1 MPPAKRSIIDGL
13 KHVRDSIFCEGTLV
27 PMNSGPPKVNAGPSG
42 LTVTRQSPGWTTRP
56 PGAKTVRDSR
66 DSIGK
71 GWNRIVSAPSIGD
84 LTVDDPDGPLVR
96 AIAQGNQDAAR
107 QLVERHLSKIVS
119 LALRMLGNRDDAE
132 DVAQEVFL
140 RVWTNAQKWQPGK
153 ARFETWMYRVA
164 INLCYDKLRRN
175 REVLVKELPEPID
188 EAPNP
193 AETLQRSQV
202 AQRVDQAVSELPAR
216 QRVAITLCHYQELGN
231 IEAAE
236 IMDVSVE
243 ALESLLARGRRT
255 LGKKLLPER
264 ENLLG
269 QV

>member
-1 MPPAKRSIIDGL
+1 M
-13 KHVRDSIFCEGTLV
+13 
-27 PMNSGPPKVNAGPSG
+27 PMNSGPPKVNSGPSA
-42 LTVTRQSPGWTTRP
+42 LTITWQSRGWTTRP
-56 PGAKTVRDSR
+56 PRAKTLRNSR

-84 LTVDDPDGPLVR
+84 LKIDDPDGPLVS
-96 AIAQGNQDAAR
+96 AIAQGDQDAAR

-119 LALRMLGNRDDAE
+119 LAMRVLGSQDDAE

-164 INLCYDKLRRN
+164 LNLCYDKLRRK
-175 REVLVKELPEPID
+175 REVLVKELPEQMD

-202 AQRVDQAVSELPAR
+202 AQRVDQAVSELPER
-216 QRVAITLCHYQELGN
+216 QRVAITLCHTQGLGN
-231 IEAAE
+231 IEAAQ

-255 LGKKLLPER
+255 LAKKLLPER

-269 QV
+269 HV